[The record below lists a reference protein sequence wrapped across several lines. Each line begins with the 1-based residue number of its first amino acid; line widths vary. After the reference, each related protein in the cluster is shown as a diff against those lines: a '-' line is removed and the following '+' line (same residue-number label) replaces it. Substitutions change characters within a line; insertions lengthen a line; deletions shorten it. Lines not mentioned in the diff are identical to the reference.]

1 MHKDKETPPLLA
13 FPWFGAQFLSHAFLS
28 LERDSRFTQVTRYKQ
43 IFLLSIQILTNFHSV
58 RFLNAA
64 EVAPY
69 VSGSNYT
76 FFVPTDEAF
85 ERHGFDILSDDVLV
99 GLKFLSFSRFS
110 RSK

>member
-1 MHKDKETPPLLA
+1 M
-13 FPWFGAQFLSHAFLS
+13 SN
-28 LERDSRFTQVTRYKQ
+28 
-43 IFLLSIQILTNFHSV
+43 LTCVHRN

-99 GLKFLSFSRFS
+99 GVLSSFS
-110 RSK
+110 KEKLCL